1 MDETVIKRSRVMYVI
16 QAALEYFISLLVA
29 GSYLATLT
37 SELGISD
44 SLTGILSSFI
54 SLGCVFQ
61 LFSVFLK
68 RKRVKGIVTA
78 LSVLNQLLF
87 LLLYIIP
94 LAGGDKQIK
103 IAAFMVAIF
112 LAYLIYNCVH
122 PLKINWL
129 MSLVEDEKRGIFT
142 SWKEIVSLVSGMIFS
157 FVMGAAIDRYK
168 EEGRIETAFLICG
181 VTIFVLLVLHTLTML
196 FAVELPEEDDGEK
209 TGERAHPIREMIGAL
224 KNKTV
229 LKITIMFCLWHL
241 ASGAATPF
249 YGTYL
254 IKELGFS
261 LKFVSVLNIVYSVV
275 RALLSPVW
283 GVYADKRSFAAMI
296 RVCLGVAGLGFLV
309 NVFTVPANG
318 AIFYT
323 VYYVLYAVAM
333 AGINSALTNLVF
345 DYVDHNMRSNALAVS
360 QALSGLTGF
369 LVTLVMSAL
378 VSWIQENGNSLFGLS
393 VYAQQVTSAAAFLF
407 TIVAVIYVTTTI
419 IPIKRKR

>member
-1 MDETVIKRSRVMYVI
+1 MDEKVIKRSRLMYVI

-196 FAVELPEEDDGEK
+196 FAVELPEENDGAQ

-261 LKFVSVLNIVYSVV
+261 LKFVSILNVIYSIVRS
-275 RALLSPVW
+275 ALSPVW

-333 AGINSALTNLVF
+333 AGVNSALTNLVF

-360 QALSGLTGF
+360 QALSGLAGF
-369 LVTLVMSAL
+369 LVTLAMSAL

-393 VYAQQVTSAAAFLF
+393 VYAQQVTSAVAFLF

>member
-1 MDETVIKRSRVMYVI
+1 MDETVIKRSRIMYVI

-54 SLGCVFQ
+54 LLGCVFQ

-68 RKRVKGIVTA
+68 QKQVKGIVTA
-78 LSVLNQLLF
+78 LIALNQLLF

-103 IAAFMVAIF
+103 IAAFMVDIF
-112 LAYLIYNCVH
+112 LAYLICNCVD
-122 PLKINWL
+122 PLKIDWL
-129 MSLVEDEKRGIFT
+129 MSLVEDEKRGVFT

-157 FVMGAAIDRYK
+157 FVIGAAIDRYK
-168 EEGRIETAFLICG
+168 AEGRIETAFLICG

-196 FAVELPEEDDGEK
+196 FIVELPKETNVTQAGEC
-209 TGERAHPIREMIGAL
+209 AHPIREMIGTF

-229 LKITIMFCLWHL
+229 LRITIVFCLWRL
-241 ASGAATPF
+241 ANGAATPF

-261 LKFVSVLNIVYSVV
+261 LKYVSILNIIYSVV
-275 RALLSPVW
+275 RSLLSPVW
-283 GVYADKRSFAAMI
+283 GVYADRHSFADMI
-296 RVCLGVAGLGFLV
+296 RICLGIAGLGFLV

-318 AIFYT
+318 VIFYT
-323 VYYVLYAVAM
+323 VYYVLYAAAI
-333 AGINSALTNLVF
+333 AGVNSALTNLVF
-345 DYVDHNMRSNALAVS
+345 DYVDHNMRSNALAVL
-360 QALSGLTGF
+360 QALSGLMGF
-369 LVTLVMSAL
+369 LMTLAMSAL

-393 VYAQQVTSAAAFLF
+393 VYAQQVTSAVAFLF
-407 TIVAVIYVTTTI
+407 IIVAVIYVTTTI